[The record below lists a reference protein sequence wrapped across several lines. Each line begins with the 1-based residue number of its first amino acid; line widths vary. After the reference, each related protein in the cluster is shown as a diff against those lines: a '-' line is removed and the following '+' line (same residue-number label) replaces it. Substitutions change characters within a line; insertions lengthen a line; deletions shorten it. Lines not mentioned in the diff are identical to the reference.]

1 MQMGIFDR
9 VYGLLEVCDYMHLF
23 MVVYAYICSMVKD
36 RIRAESRSKYISD
49 RVRPSTACGYGAFEP
64 LTYR

>member
-36 RIRAESRSKYISD
+36 RVRAVRRSNFARD
-49 RVRPSTACGYGAFEP
+49 RAHMSTARECGAHIC
-64 LTYR
+64 